1 MEDLTLL
8 RKRILSDGHITK
20 DEVDIL
26 RDAMFEGGMSL
37 EKGDFLFSL
46 KDNINSKNVDPSFG
60 DLFVDAISGL
70 LLEDEDSPGEIDESE
85 AKWLRAK
92 IQAHDGAPDIYDRAL
107 LKSLKIRS
115 INYPGILNYK
125 GAITKRFERALYFT
139 RYLTLL
145 AVFGSLLSAIALFI
159 KGSVVVVNG
168 LLDFFAHLGSTEYE
182 SLLETFVSSVDIFL
196 FAMVL
201 IIFGVGIYELFI
213 TKIDPVLQKV
223 DGRPSWMQVNNVD
236 DLKSSLGKV
245 ILMVLIVTFFKHSIE
260 VTYGNVNDLLKLGVG
275 IVLIALALFITHK
288 SHKVTSR
295 KGD

>member
-1 MEDLTLL
+1 MEELTTL
-8 RKRILSDGHITK
+8 RKKVLSDGHITK
-20 DEVDIL
+20 DEVALL
-26 RDAMFEGGMSL
+26 RDAMFDGGMTV
-37 EKGDFLFSL
+37 EKGDFLFSI
-46 KDNINSKNVDPSFG
+46 KDEINNKNVDSSFC
-60 DLFVDAISGL
+60 DLFVDAIGSL
-70 LLEDEDSPGEIDESE
+70 LLEDEESPGEIDDNE

-92 IQAHDGAPDIYDRAL
+92 IQSNGSLDNYDKAL

-115 INYPGILNYK
+115 INYPSILNYK
-125 GAITKRFERALYFT
+125 GNITRRFEHALYFT

-145 AVFGSLLSAIALFI
+145 AVFGSLVAAIALFI
-159 KGSVVVVNG
+159 KGSIIVVDG
-168 LLDFFAHLGSTEYE
+168 LIEFISNIGSPHYE
-182 SLLETFVSSVDIFL
+182 HMLEIFVSSVDIFL

-223 DGRPSWMQVNNVD
+223 DGRPSWMQVNNFD

-260 VTYGNVNDLLKLGVG
+260 VEYGNVNDLLKLGVG

-288 SHKVTSR
+288 SHTHQ
-295 KGD
+295 

>member
-1 MEDLTLL
+1 MEELTTL
-8 RKRILSDGHITK
+8 RKKVLSDGHITK
-20 DEVDIL
+20 DEVALL
-26 RDAMFEGGMSL
+26 RDAMFDGGMTM
-37 EKGDFLFSL
+37 EKGDFLFSI
-46 KDNINSKNVDPSFG
+46 KDEINNKNVDSSFC
-60 DLFVDAISGL
+60 DLFVDAIGSL
-70 LLEDEDSPGEIDESE
+70 LLEDEESPGEIDDNE

-92 IQAHDGAPDIYDRAL
+92 IQSNGSLDNYDKAL

-115 INYPGILNYK
+115 INYPSILNYK
-125 GAITKRFERALYFT
+125 GNITRRFEHALYFT

-145 AVFGSLLSAIALFI
+145 AVFGSLVAAIALFI
-159 KGSVVVVNG
+159 KGSIIVVDG
-168 LLDFFAHLGSTEYE
+168 LIEFISNIGSPHYE
-182 SLLETFVSSVDIFL
+182 HMLEIFVSSVDIFL

-260 VTYGNVNDLLKLGVG
+260 VEYGNVNDLLKLGVG

-288 SHKVTSR
+288 SHTR
-295 KGD
+295 Q

>member
-1 MEDLTLL
+1 MEDLNSLKKKIVANGIISAEEVSLL
-8 RKRILSDGHITK
+8 REELLQD
-20 DEVDIL
+20 
-26 RDAMFEGGMSL
+26 GMSM
-37 EKGDFLFSL
+37 EKGDFLFVL
-46 KDNINSKNVDPSFG
+46 KDNINPSHVDVSFMP
-60 DLFVDAISGL
+60 LFVDAISSL
-70 LLEDEDSPGEIDESE
+70 LLEDEESPGEIDENE

-92 IQAHDGAPDIYDRAL
+92 IQYNGTLDKYDCAL
-107 LKSLKIRS
+107 LKNLKERS
-115 INYPGILNYK
+115 INYPKILNFK
-125 GAITKRFERALYFT
+125 SGITRKFEHTLYFT

-145 AVFGSLLSAIALFI
+145 AVFGALISAVALFI
-159 KGSVVVVNG
+159 KGSIIVFDG
-168 LLDFFAHLGSTEYE
+168 LLEFISDIGSPHYE
-182 SLLETFVSSVDIFL
+182 HMLETFVSSVDIFL

-260 VTYGNVNDLLKLGVG
+260 VEYGNVNDLLKLGVG

-288 SHKVTSR
+288 SHGHS
-295 KGD
+295 

>member
-1 MEDLTLL
+1 MESLSEL
-8 RKRILSDGHITK
+8 RKKIMSDGQITEE
-20 DEVDIL
+20 EVSIL
-26 RDAMFEGGMSL
+26 KKAMFDGGMTI
-37 EKGDFLFSL
+37 EKGDYLFSL
-46 KDNINSKNVDPSFG
+46 KDNITPSHIDPSFG
-60 DLFVDAISGL
+60 ELFVDAIGSL

-92 IQAHDGAPDIYDRAL
+92 IQSTGCLDTYDKAL

-125 GAITKRFERALYFT
+125 NNVTRRFEHALYLT

-145 AVFGSLLSAIALFI
+145 AVFGSLLSAIVLFI
-159 KGSVVVVNG
+159 KGSIIVIDG
-168 LLDFFAHLGSTEYE
+168 LIEFISNIGSPHYE
-182 SLLETFVSSVDIFL
+182 HMLETFVSSVDVFL

-260 VTYGNVNDLLKLGVG
+260 VEYGNVNDLLKLGLG

-288 SHKVTSR
+288 SHSHQ
-295 KGD
+295 